1 MRIKSVMTL
10 VLGTAVLVAFAA
22 PAMAQARPA
31 APAAASSST
40 TPSDSAAEFGIGYS
54 YMHIASEGAAAGFD
68 AYYTKDVSTMSTGS
82 LGFVGDFSVNHFTS
96 ATAELVTG
104 GVRANFKG
112 GSSKAKFYGQVT
124 GGLAHAF
131 SASRFALD
139 FGGGLDMP
147 LQGKN
152 FDLFA
157 QVDFPVVFF
166 SGQTNTGFRLNVGI
180 AIPVGK

>member
-22 PAMAQARPA
+22 PAMAQARPT
-31 APAAASSST
+31 APAASSST
-40 TPSDSAAEFGIGYS
+40 ASSDSAAEFGIGYS
-54 YMHIASEGAAAGFD
+54 YLRIGGEGAPAGFD
-68 AYYTKDVSTMSTGS
+68 AYYTKDVSTMSMGS
-82 LGFVGDFSVNHFTS
+82 LGFIGDFGVNHFTDG
-96 ATAELVTG
+96 TAELVTG
-104 GVRANFKG
+104 GVRLNFKG

-131 SASRFALD
+131 SSSQFALD
-139 FGGGLDMP
+139 FGGGVDMP

-152 FDLFA
+152 FDFVV
-157 QVDFPVVFF
+157 QIDFPVVFF
-166 SGQTNTGFRLNVGI
+166 SGASETGLRLNVGV

>member
-1 MRIKSVMTL
+1 VRIKSVITL
-10 VLGTAVLVAFAA
+10 VLGTAVFVAFAA

-31 APAAASSST
+31 APAAAST
-40 TPSDSAAEFGIGYS
+40 TSSDSTGEFGIGYS
-54 YMHIASEGAAAGFD
+54 YLHIGGESAPAGFD
-68 AYYTKDVSTMSTGS
+68 AYYTKDVSTMSMGS
-82 LGFVGDFSVNHFTS
+82 VGFIGDFSVNHLTS

-104 GVRANFKG
+104 GARLNFKG
-112 GSSKAKFYGQVT
+112 GSSKAKFHAQVT
-124 GGLAHAF
+124 GGIAHAF
-131 SASRFALD
+131 SSSRFALD

-152 FDLFA
+152 FDFFA

-166 SGQTNTGFRLNVGI
+166 SGATETGLRLNVGI